1 MLIVV
6 PPQPPRKSK
15 TNKKAGRP
23 VPGTI
28 NSIGFH
34 KLTFYTTL
42 QFPSAV
48 SSRLSYR
55 TANLLT
61 TSKLIQGDA
70 VILKTRHI
78 LLPHQLSHEF
88 VSAVGGSGVS
98 KVFLPHRSRHSD

>member
-42 QFPSAV
+42 QLPLQYLLDSPIA
-48 SSRLSYR
+48 
-55 TANLLT
+55 TANILT
-61 TSKLIQGDA
+61 SSELIQADE

-88 VSAVGGSGVS
+88 VSAVVGSGVS